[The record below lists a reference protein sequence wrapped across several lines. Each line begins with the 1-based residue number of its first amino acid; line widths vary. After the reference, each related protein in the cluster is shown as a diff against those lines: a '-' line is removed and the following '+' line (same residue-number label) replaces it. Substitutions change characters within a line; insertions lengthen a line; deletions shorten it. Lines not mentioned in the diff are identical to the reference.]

1 MSKIYNMIET
11 RVYKSPPDQNED
23 NIVIETRLNLKIK
36 LTMNASEFYQTSCQT
51 HSTLV
56 DRETENAL
64 LDHMTNNSRKQI
76 IDQVYGDYAREL
88 QEINAMLWKNDE
100 RYDISEKI
108 NKMIESMMGSE

>member
-11 RVYKSPPDQNED
+11 YVYRNAPDQD
-23 NIVIETRLNLKIK
+23 DHIVFETQLRLRVKF
-36 LTMNASEFYQTSCQT
+36 TMTRDEIYQTSR
-51 HSTLV
+51 HSHSSMIG
-56 DRETENAL
+56 RETENAL
-64 LDHMTNNSRKQI
+64 LDHMEHNSCKQI